1 MKKLL
6 QVLLCLL
13 PCFSLFAY
21 NPSSGGELF
30 YMLGTPNLLS
40 DGFSA
45 AGGALLDVTAA
56 NIAVNPALTA
66 DEERFTLDAGY
77 TALIGGTGSGP
88 RFGSAFHLGAVYPT
102 KYGVLSGAL
111 QGLFSF
117 SDGLDLGGSG
127 TLRIGFSKEV
137 GQSLLLGADLAFSGG
152 SSFAVFGD
160 IGAVYEAGTFAF
172 IPFLKDIRLGFA
184 MTELGLPF
192 RYNSKSALDSTA
204 GNSQN
209 AEFPGILTPR
219 LGFSGTFLDVSS
231 IKGGL
236 SLDFAFPSFQNL
248 VFSSGIQLL
257 IKNMVRVRVSWDFN
271 LRETI
276 AGKASYLP
284 TIALSVRIPV
294 KTGGDSFLS
303 RQGWQQ
309 SDVIPSTGA
318 RWLPGNVTAV
328 SVGVTARLGLHDSE
342 PPVIELFNGLPE
354 RPLYMSPNND
364 GIMDELEIPL
374 SIVDSR
380 YVAEWSL
387 VIENSNGDVVRTI
400 DNKEN
405 RSDGASF
412 GVFWNDLTSEKKGVE
427 VPETLLWN
435 GVMDSG
441 ETAPDGVYTYYVI
454 AADDNGNLASSEK
467 NSITIDNTPPSLML
481 VLPAENDMVF
491 GSANKPSITIQQCGS
506 DEKLWEAAVY
516 DASGNP
522 VRIWNWKNSS
532 PEDIVWDGRNDKG
545 LSVPSGVYSY
555 NITSIDEAGNSAGT
569 NQITNIIY
577 DAVPRSINMT
587 ISGNPFSPNGDG
599 FRDTLEITPVMVN
612 YSGLIRWMITAENST
627 GKTVRTWSGGSVPPE
642 TFVFDGKDDKGTVL
656 GDGVYKLK
664 YTATFSN
671 GQQSVIYKNCTIK
684 NKAAS
689 VSVIRDNAVFSPDG
703 DGILETVTI
712 TQTVEGID
720 NLVWTGQIIDSAGR
734 AIKEYTWEGK
744 PPKTVMWDGTASDG
758 TIKDGVY
765 HYKLYAIDSAGNE
778 SVAETQSFELDTGT
792 TEVLLAIDKHTFS
805 PNGDGIK
812 DTVTFVPQI
821 KTSGK
826 ITEYKLTVM
835 DSTGNAVRVFT
846 DKNSMPSTVEW
857 NGISDKGIM
866 CADGEY
872 RASLYAKSQNGH
884 ENRVETQPFV
894 LDKVYPEITVSV
906 PYTLFSPDGDGRKDV
921 FNVNVTK
928 ATTEEKWTASIIDS
942 KGSSVRK
949 FSWEGVPSSFVW
961 NGLDDSDNLVDDG
974 LYELTISSEDSAGN
988 SCEVKIPGI
997 KVDTSPA
1004 KVFLT
1009 MESSAVSPNGD
1020 GKKDMQL
1027 FHVKLSPPEGV
1038 ESWSFAIKDEDN
1050 ITVRSWSTADSA
1062 SVPAEIRWNGTDAN
1076 GAICEGSY
1084 YGEIEVSFVKGNV
1097 VKERT
1102 GSFFSSVT
1110 PPLLMVKTAPKLFS
1124 PDNDG
1129 INDDLYILLSASASV
1144 PLKEWSFE
1152 IDDPQNGNVF
1162 WKTSG
1167 KTSITE
1173 RMIWNGRSNSGE
1185 LVQSAVDYPFVFSVT
1200 DELDMTSSVSGL
1212 ISVDVLVIL
1221 DGDVLKMQVPSIIF
1235 RSNEADFVGSDVDS
1249 ANGLSGEQIDKNMS
1263 VLARI
1268 AEILDKFKDYNVT
1281 IEGHAN
1287 NITGTEEEE
1296 TIDSEE
1302 YGRALVP
1309 LSKERAEFVKQ
1320 KLVEFGVSESRL
1332 STTGAGGR
1340 KPIVPREDT
1349 ENWWKNRRV
1358 EFILNK

>member
-6 QVLLCLL
+6 LASICLMLC
-13 PCFSLFAY
+13 CSIFAY
-21 NPSSGGELF
+21 NPSSGGEFF
-30 YMLGTPNLLS
+30 YLLGTPNLLS
-40 DGFSA
+40 DGISA

-56 NIAVNPALTA
+56 NIALNPALTA

-102 KYGVLSGAL
+102 TYGVLSGAL

-117 SDGLDLGGSG
+117 SEGLDLGGSG

-137 GQSLLLGADLAFSGG
+137 GQSLLLGADLAFTGG
-152 SSFAVFGD
+152 SAFSFFGD
-160 IGAVYEAGTFAF
+160 LGAVWKVGTISFL
-172 IPFLKDIRLGFA
+172 PFMKDVRLGFA
-184 MTELGLPF
+184 FTELGLPF
-192 RYNSKSALDSTA
+192 EYNSSSALNPAA
-204 GNSQN
+204 GNI
-209 AEFPGILTPR
+209 AFPGMITPR
-219 LGFSGTFLDVSS
+219 LGFAGTFLDAASVKS
-231 IKGGL
+231 GL
-236 SLDFAFPSFQNL
+236 SLDFAFPSFQNV
-248 VFSSGIQLL
+248 VFSSGVQLL
-257 IKNMVRVRVSWDFN
+257 IKDIVRLRVSWDFN
-271 LRETI
+271 LRETL

-284 TIALSVRIPV
+284 TVAISVRIPV
-294 KTGGDSFLS
+294 KSGGDSFLS
-303 RQGWQQ
+303 KQGWQQ
-309 SDVIPSTGA
+309 SDVIPSAGA

-342 PPVIELFNGLPE
+342 PPAIELFAGHSE

-364 GIMDELEIPL
+364 GVMDELEIPL
-374 SIVDSR
+374 TITDTR

-387 VIENSNGDVVRTI
+387 VIENSSGVIVRTI

-405 RSDGASF
+405 RSDTAAF

-427 VPETLLWN
+427 VPETVLWN

-441 ETAPDGVYTYYVI
+441 MTAPDGVYTYYVT
-454 AADDNGNLASSEK
+454 AADDNKNYSVSEK
-467 NSITIDNTPPSLML
+467 NTITVDNTPPSLML
-481 VLPAENDMVF
+481 VFPSEDDLIF

-506 DEKLWEAAVY
+506 EEKLWEAAIY
-516 DASGNP
+516 DASGKA
-522 VRIWNWKNSS
+522 VRTWTWKDDM
-532 PEDIVWDGRNDKG
+532 PDDIVWDGRNDIG
-545 LSVPSGVYSY
+545 FSVPSGVYSY
-555 NITSIDEAGNSAGT
+555 NITSVDDAGNSAGL

-612 YSGLIRWMITAENST
+612 YSGLVSWTITAENSS
-627 GKTVRTWSGGSVPPE
+627 GIIVRSWKGGSEPPKPFE
-642 TFVFDGKDDKGTVL
+642 FDGKDDGRKTL
-656 GDGVYKLK
+656 EDGVYKLK

-684 NKAAS
+684 NKATS
-689 VSVIRDNAVFSPDG
+689 VSVIRDNPVFSPDG

-712 TQTVEGID
+712 TQNVEGMD
-720 NLVWTGQIIDSAGR
+720 NLVWTGQILDSSGR
-734 AIKEYTWEGK
+734 AVKEYTWEGI
-744 PPKTVMWDGTASDG
+744 PAKTVMWDGTASDG
-758 TIKDGVY
+758 TIKDGTY
-765 HYKLYAIDSAGNE
+765 KYKLFAVDSAGNE
-778 SVAETQSFELDTGT
+778 AVAETQAFELDTGT
-792 TEVLLAIDKHTFS
+792 TEVLLSVDTHAFS

-812 DTVTFVPQI
+812 DTVTFVPHI

-826 ITEYKLTVM
+826 ITEYKLTVV
-835 DSTGNAVRVFT
+835 DSAGKAVRVFS
-846 DKNSMPSTVEW
+846 DKNAMPSSVVW
-857 NGISDKGIM
+857 NGISDSGIM
-866 CADGEY
+866 CTDSEY

-884 ENRVETQPFV
+884 ESKVETQPF
-894 LDKVYPEITVSV
+894 LMDKVYPEIAVDV
-906 PYTLFSPDGDGRKDV
+906 PYTLFSPDGDGRKDT
-921 FNVNVTK
+921 FKVNVTK
-928 ATTEEKWTASIIDS
+928 ASKEEKWAASIIGMD
-942 KGSSVRK
+942 GETVRL
-949 FSWEGVPSSFVW
+949 FSWESRPVSFEW
-961 NGLDDSDNLVDDG
+961 NGLDSDGNLVDDG
-974 LYELTISSEDSAGN
+974 IYELHISSEDTAGN
-988 SCEVKIPGI
+988 RCEVKVPRIT
-997 KVDTSPA
+997 VDTSPA

-1009 MESSAVSPNGD
+1009 MESSAISPNGD
-1020 GKKDMQL
+1020 GLKDIQL
-1027 FHVKLSPPEGV
+1027 FKVRLDPPEGV

-1050 ITVRSWSTADSA
+1050 KTIRSWSTADSA
-1062 SVPAEIRWNGTDAN
+1062 SVPAEVRWNGVAQD
-1076 GAICEGSY
+1076 GSICEGSY

-1097 VKERT
+1097 VSEKT

-1129 INDDLYILLSASASV
+1129 YNDDLYILLSASASV

-1152 IDDPQNGNVF
+1152 IDDPQNGSVF

-1173 RMIWNGRSNSGE
+1173 RMIWDGRSNSGE
-1185 LVQSAVDYPFVFSVT
+1185 LVQSATDYPFVFRVT
-1200 DELDMTSSVSGL
+1200 DELDMTTEVSGL

-1221 DGDVLKMQVPSIIF
+1221 DGDVLKMQIPSIIF
-1235 RSNEADFVGSDVDS
+1235 RSNEADFVGSDVDRV
-1249 ANGLSGEQIDKNMS
+1249 NGLSAEQIEKNMS
-1263 VLARI
+1263 VLKRV

-1296 TIDSEE
+1296 TTDSEE

-1309 LSKERAEFVKQ
+1309 LSKERAEFVK
-1320 KLVEFGVSESRL
+1320 KILVELGVSEARL
-1332 STTGAGGR
+1332 STTGEGGR

-1349 ENWWKNRRV
+1349 ANWWKNRRV